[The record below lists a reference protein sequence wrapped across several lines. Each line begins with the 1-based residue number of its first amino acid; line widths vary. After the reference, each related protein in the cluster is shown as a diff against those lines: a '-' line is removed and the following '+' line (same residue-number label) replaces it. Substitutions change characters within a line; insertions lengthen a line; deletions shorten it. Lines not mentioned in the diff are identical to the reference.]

1 MFGRKKIAMVTAEF
15 LGTGVLTLVVLAV
28 SKSTLGLPYFV
39 AIAAGLVLVAMS
51 LAVGAVSGA
60 HFNPAVTIGL
70 WTTRKIKAL
79 PALVYIAA
87 QMLGAGAAFML
98 YNYFAVQDLTS
109 MDSKFETQILVAEA
123 LGAFVFSIAWAAASY
138 QRLEAGKAAAVVGI
152 GLMLGIL
159 VASMASAALLNPA
172 VAFGVKMFS
181 WVYVLGPILGGII
194 GFNLYGLLFAQFA
207 EQGTVVTKSKKK

>member
-123 LGAFVFSIAWAAASY
+123 LGVIGGPAWS
-138 QRLEAGKAAAVVGI
+138 RDFDDAAVVEGRLLRI
-152 GLMLGIL
+152 EIRVGPHRNQLGRTDR
-159 VASMASAALLNPA
+159 V
-172 VAFGVKMFS
+172 GVVRVGKVDGRS
-181 WVYVLGPILGGII
+181 YRR
-194 GFNLYGLLFAQFA
+194 
-207 EQGTVVTKSKKK
+207 

>member
-1 MFGRKKIAMVTAEF
+1 MVTAEF

>member
-28 SKSTLGLPYFV
+28 SKSSIGLPYFV
-39 AIAAGLVLVAMS
+39 AIATGLVLVAMS

-87 QMLGAGAAFML
+87 QVLGAGAAYLLFK
-98 YNYFAVQDLTS
+98 YFVGQAITADPGDYDT
-109 MDSKFETQILVAEA
+109 KILVAETV
-123 LGAFVFSIAWAAASY
+123 GAFIFTTAWAAASY

-152 GLMLGIL
+152 GLILGIL
-159 VASMASAALLNPA
+159 VASSASAALLNPA
-172 VAFGVKMFS
+172 VAFGTQMFS
-181 WVYVLGPILGGII
+181 WTYALGPVLGGVI

-207 EQGTVVTKSKKK
+207 EQGAAAKSKKK